1 MLRHYFHAYQK
12 LQALGA
18 EEEAELYGTVWKYGI
33 VFDISKEEIEDAAE
47 TVNSGMVEQEGC
59 ETLRGLKSGLQK
71 LLFIR
76 KLFFCTVLAIEA
88 TEGNADFG
96 KWSVAIQTM
105 RHLTAE
111 TARFTTNIDNILNGE
126 ISKFYSCHAF
136 HFEFLIR
143 IASHS
148 FRNYHHARKQRH
160 ESAREGIPH
169 KKQLTH
175 PESRWFDNMFRYST
189 FPLWELQ
196 QHLGNRDGI
205 RGRGYP
211 TACHYVSALQ
221 DEGRARSGSAC
232 KTKTRTV
239 SGNGSGAEVGDSA

>member
-1 MLRHYFHAYQK
+1 MRHSADVLQRGSPLPPITNIDQEAQERRCLHLRKAISLAVTELLRHYFHAYQK

-111 TARFTTNIDNILNGE
+111 TARFTTNIDDILNGE
-126 ISKFYSCHAF
+126 IS
-136 HFEFLIR
+136 
-143 IASHS
+143 
-148 FRNYHHARKQRH
+148 
-160 ESAREGIPH
+160 
-169 KKQLTH
+169 
-175 PESRWFDNMFRYST
+175 
-189 FPLWELQ
+189 
-196 QHLGNRDGI
+196 
-205 RGRGYP
+205 
-211 TACHYVSALQ
+211 
-221 DEGRARSGSAC
+221 
-232 KTKTRTV
+232 
-239 SGNGSGAEVGDSA
+239 